1 VSQLDESTN
10 RPFAQPQRV
19 ALVTGGG
26 RGIGRG
32 ISLALGQAGACVAVN
47 YTKDGAAAEDTVAEI
62 LSGGGTAQAF
72 QADIGDPDAC
82 ARLAAEVTAA
92 FGAPDLVV
100 HNGGVASRGR
110 SVAETPADEIDR
122 LVRIHAI
129 GPHMLTRELLPGLR
143 SRVAAVGRAD
153 VVFISSIAT
162 NSNSAFGAPYNMGKA
177 ALEALAFTL
186 TKEEARHGIRV
197 NIIAPGLTV
206 SDMGQRLAKA
216 TSGVADITELDS
228 QFPFGRVTRPSDVA
242 EAVVFLCRPGST
254 LTGQRIEVDGGP
266 RL

>member
-1 VSQLDESTN
+1 VTELHQPDN

-32 ISLALGQAGACVAVN
+32 ISLALAQAGAYVAVN
-47 YTKDGAAAEDTVAEI
+47 YTKDRAAADDTVAEI
-62 LSGGGTAQAF
+62 IRNGGTAQAF
-72 QADIGDPDAC
+72 QADIGDPEAC
-82 ARLAAEVTAA
+82 AQLAVEVTAGL
-92 FGAPDLVV
+92 GAPDLVV

-110 SVAETPADEIDR
+110 GVAETPADEIDR

-143 SRVAAVGRAD
+143 NRVGAVGRAD
-153 VVFISSIAT
+153 VIFISSVAT

-197 NIIAPGLTV
+197 NIVAPGLTV

-216 TSGVADITELDS
+216 TAGVADITELDS
-228 QFPFGRVTRPSDVA
+228 QFPFGRVTRPADVA
-242 EAVVFLCRPGST
+242 EAVLFLCRTGST
-254 LTGQRIEVDGGP
+254 LTGQRIEVEGGP